1 MEGGAEA
8 SGELYTAVATTM
20 DCDPTLDELAVVSD
34 DQLAALDAGSV
45 GFAVVEHKLA
55 LSRSSLCRLRAA
67 GLREL
72 RQLRSPATDAGAD
85 TPLRMHHATRAILL
99 ANTDHYTAWNARKRH
114 LLVTGVRA
122 LDDELLL
129 VDLLL
134 SKHPKSGEAWCH
146 RRWVLSR
153 MQSGTTTSAAM
164 AAVAAH
170 EMDVC
175 AAAART
181 YPRNYYAW
189 THRYWALSRLSPE
202 LAAAECNTMRQ
213 WAAINISDHAGLFYR
228 GSAVLLAVANG
239 THCQTS
245 LADMSNPH
253 SDDSQPAQVWQL
265 AWEQVTELQARY
277 PGHES
282 MWRHRRWLASIAH
295 GHAQSLGFVAVN
307 RETEL
312 QFSESREQEAM
323 AEAAKDGLGEREQ
336 RQWRSEARCASC
348 YSRWA
353 RVALRPSGLAVR
365 DIG

>member
-1 MEGGAEA
+1 
-8 SGELYTAVATTM
+8 
-20 DCDPTLDELAVVSD
+20 
-34 DQLAALDAGSV
+34 
-45 GFAVVEHKLA
+45 
-55 LSRSSLCRLRAA
+55 
-67 GLREL
+67 
-72 RQLRSPATDAGAD
+72 
-85 TPLRMHHATRAILL
+85 L

-114 LLVTGVRA
+114 LLVPGLRA
-122 LDDELLL
+122 LDDEILL

-153 MQSGTTTSAAM
+153 MQSSTMAAGTT

-170 EMDVC
+170 EMEVC
-175 AAAART
+175 TAAARA

-189 THRYWALSRLSPE
+189 THRYWALSRLSPT
-202 LAAAECNTMRQ
+202 LAAAECNAMHQ
-213 WAAINISDHAGLFYR
+213 WAAINTSDHAGLFYR

-239 THCQTS
+239 THCQMFQAGTS
-245 LADMSNPH
+245 APH
-253 SDDSQPAQVWQL
+253 SDGSQPAQVVWQL
-265 AWEQVTELQARY
+265 AWGQVTELQARY

-282 MWRHRRWLASIAH
+282 MWRHRRWLAWIAH
-295 GHAQSLGFVAVN
+295 AHAQSLGSVVD

-323 AEAAKDGLGEREQ
+323 AHADKDGLGEREQ
-336 RQWRSEARCASC
+336 RQWRSEALCASC

-353 RVALRPSGLAVR
+353 RVALAPTGLTER